1 MRNQIFNQK
10 NSLMKKVIHFLVA
23 LLLVSGAQA
32 EGCFPEGITFSSQS
46 QINSFRTAF
55 PGCAVIEGDVT
66 ISGSGIYNLTGL
78 NIITTIN
85 GDLKIECNQILTNLS
100 GLDNLTHIGG
110 ALFVEGNFVLASLS
124 GLDNLTWLGGN
135 IMIANN
141 PALGSVEALSGL
153 TVISGNLWIEE
164 NPQLSSLE
172 GLNNVGMVE
181 GIIRIAA
188 NISLS
193 DLNGFSGLSTV
204 GGAVII
210 GGQGHLGGTGNPALS
225 DISGLSQLTAIGDK
239 LEVSYNGNLESLSGL
254 DNIAPGSMN
263 GLFIYQNPLLSH
275 CEVASVCGYLAAPGG
290 ELYISDNAFGCSSVE
305 EVSDACLIISDPSL
319 NKTEK
324 FNLYPNPAQS
334 EIVLELAEKAENI
347 TLEISNLRGVV
358 VFRDGVLSGRTRID
372 VADFPA
378 GLYLVRLF
386 TPEAAMTRLIVK
398 Q

>member
-1 MRNQIFNQK
+1 MQNQIINQK
-10 NSLMKKVIHFLVA
+10 SSLMKRFIHFLAA

-32 EGCFPEGITFSSQS
+32 EGCFPEGITFSSQN

-66 ISGSGIYNLTGL
+66 ISGNGIYNLNGL

-85 GDLKIECNQILTNLS
+85 GDFKIECNQLLTNLS
-100 GLDNLTHIGG
+100 GLEKLTSIGG
-110 ALFVEGNFVLASLS
+110 DLFVEGNFELENLN

-141 PALGSVEALSGL
+141 PALASIEALSGL
-153 TVISGNLWIEE
+153 TAINGNLWIEE
-164 NPQLSSLE
+164 NAQLPSFE
-172 GLNNVGMVE
+172 GLNNVGMVN

-188 NISLS
+188 NASLP
-193 DLNGFSGLSTV
+193 DLNGLNGLTAV

-210 GGQGHLGGTGNPALS
+210 GGQGHLGGTGNPVLS
-225 DISGLSQLTAIGDK
+225 DISGLSQLATIGDQ

-263 GLFIYQNPLLSH
+263 GLFIYQNPLLSN

-305 EVSDACLIISDPSL
+305 EVSDACLIIADQTL
-319 NKTEK
+319 NNPVRFTL
-324 FNLYPNPAQS
+324 FPNPAER
-334 EIVLELAEKAENI
+334 EIVVELDLESENI
-347 TLEISNLRGVV
+347 MLEIMNMQGAVMLRE
-358 VFRDGVLSGRTRID
+358 GVLSGRNRVDVTRL
-372 VADFPA
+372 AT
-378 GLYLVRLF
+378 GLYLVRLSA
-386 TPEAAMTRLIVK
+386 PGLIARSMMIK
-398 Q
+398 L